1 MVDVNALAFLICIT
15 MENVSSRV
23 ASLAISQTL
32 AMSQKS
38 RDLQAQGYD
47 VINLSV
53 GEPDFNTPQHIK
65 DAAIK
70 AIKENYSHYTPV
82 PGYPELL
89 NAICNK
95 LKRDNNLEYSKDQ
108 IIVSSGAKHSLA
120 NVILSLVNK
129 GDEVIVPAPYW
140 VSYVEMV
147 KLAEGENVVIQ
158 TSIENNFKITPEQLK
173 NAITPKTKVLFL
185 CSPSNPTGSL
195 YSKEELKAIAEV
207 VANADHDIYIISDEI
222 YEHINF
228 VGSHESIAQFDFIR
242 DKVIIVNGVSKGY
255 AMTGWRIGFIA
266 APKWIAKACN
276 KIQGQ
281 TTSGA
286 SSISQMAS
294 IAAFNS
300 DTACIKEMVT
310 AFKRRRDMVFELMK
324 EIDGLKINMPEGA
337 FYLFPEAKSY
347 FGKSNGEYTINS
359 AKDLSMYIL
368 EKAHVATVPGC
379 AFGSPD
385 YIRLSYATSDEKLK
399 EAIARMKDV
408 LDKLN

>member
-1 MVDVNALAFLICIT
+1 MEDVSAR
-15 MENVSSRV
+15 VSN
-23 ASLAISQTL
+23 LAISQTL

-38 RDLQAQGYD
+38 RDLQAKGYD

-53 GEPDFNTPQHIK
+53 GEPDFNTPEHIK
-65 DAAIK
+65 EAAIK
-70 AIKENYSHYTPV
+70 AINENYSHYTPV
-82 PGYPELL
+82 PGYPALL
-89 NAICNK
+89 EAISNK
-95 LKRDNNLEYSKDQ
+95 LKRENNLDYAKDQ
-108 IIVSSGAKHSLA
+108 IVVSCGAKHSLA

-147 KLAEGENVVIQ
+147 KLAEGENVIIQ
-158 TSIENNFKITPEQLK
+158 TNIDNDFKITPEQLK
-173 NAITPKTKVLFL
+173 NAITAKTKVLFL

-195 YSKEELKAIAEV
+195 YSKDELKAIAEV
-207 VANADHDIYIISDEI
+207 IANADHDIYIISDEI

-228 VGSHESIAQFDFIR
+228 ESKHESIAQFEFIR

-266 APKWIAKACN
+266 APKWIAKACT

-281 TTSGA
+281 VTSGA

-300 DTACIKEMVT
+300 DSTCIKEMVK
-310 AFKRRRDMVFELMK
+310 AFKRRRDLVVELMK
-324 EIDGLKINMPEGA
+324 SIEGLKNNVPQGA
-337 FYLFPEAKSY
+337 FYLFPEASSY
-347 FGKSNGEYTINS
+347 FGKSDGETTINN
-359 AKDLSMYIL
+359 AMDLSMYIL
-368 EKAHVATVPGC
+368 EKAHVATVSGC
-379 AFGSPD
+379 AFGSPN
-385 YIRLSYATSDEKLK
+385 YIRFSYATSDDKLR
-399 EAIARMKDV
+399 EAIKRMKNV